1 MAKEPKIEP
10 VEETPVAAEATAVET
25 VKEVKEPKAAKEAKE
40 VKDAP
45 APVDGDAPAEPAEDA
60 LSETGP
66 ADAPARAKRK
76 KNRRTVTNGQIHVLA
91 TFNNTIITI
100 TDDKGNTIATAS
112 AGASGFRG
120 SKKGTA
126 YAAQIAAEKAISTA
140 RQNFGLVKADV
151 FVKGVGMGRDAAIRT
166 LVSQRVQ
173 LENIKDVT
181 GIPHG
186 GVRPRKAKRN

>member
-1 MAKEPKIEP
+1 MAKEPK
-10 VEETPVAAEATAVET
+10 ATE
-25 VKEVKEPKAAKEAKE
+25 EPKITDEPAAAVAEESTPKVEAKTAD
-40 VKDAP
+40 K
-45 APVDGDAPAEPAEDA
+45 PAETTEAAPDTEAI
-60 LSETGP
+60 SETGP

-76 KNRRTVTNGQIHVLA
+76 KNRRTVTSGQIHVLA

-100 TDDKGNTIATAS
+100 TDDKGNALATAS

-126 YAAQIAAEKAISTA
+126 YAAQIAAEKAITKA
-140 RQNFGLVKADV
+140 RQDFGLTKADV

-166 LVSQRVQ
+166 LVSQKVQ
-173 LENIKDVT
+173 LDNIKDVT

-186 GVRPRKAKRN
+186 GVRPRRPKRN

>member
-1 MAKEPKIEP
+1 MAKEPKEAP
-10 VEETPVAAEATAVET
+10 VEEKEAVAVEETAVAEAPVEAKEAEATAE
-25 VKEVKEPKAAKEAKE
+25 
-40 VKDAP
+40 AP
-45 APVDGDAPAEPAEDA
+45 AAEVPAEGAEA
-60 LSETGP
+60 GE
-66 ADAPARAKRK
+66 AAPKPRKK
-76 KNRRTVTNGQIHVLA
+76 KNRRTVTNGHIHVLA

-100 TDDKGNTIATAS
+100 TDEKGNTLATAS

-126 YAAQIAAEKAISTA
+126 YAAQIAAEKAIGTA

-166 LVSQRVQ
+166 LVAQKVQ

-186 GVRPRKAKRN
+186 GVRPRRPKRN

>member
-1 MAKEPKIEP
+1 MAEEIKDTPIVDNEAPANEVVAETPDTEVTEP
-10 VEETPVAAEATAVET
+10 V
-25 VKEVKEPKAAKEAKE
+25 AK
-40 VKDAP
+40 
-45 APVDGDAPAEPAEDA
+45 
-60 LSETGP
+60 T
-66 ADAPARAKRK
+66 RK
-76 KNRRTVTNGQIHVLA
+76 KKNKRTVSSGQIHVLA

-100 TDDKGNTIATAS
+100 TDDRGNTLATGS

-126 YAAQIAAEKAISTA
+126 YAAQVAAEKAITTA
-140 RQNFGLVKADV
+140 RQNYGLTKADV

-186 GVRPRKAKRN
+186 GVRPRRPKRN